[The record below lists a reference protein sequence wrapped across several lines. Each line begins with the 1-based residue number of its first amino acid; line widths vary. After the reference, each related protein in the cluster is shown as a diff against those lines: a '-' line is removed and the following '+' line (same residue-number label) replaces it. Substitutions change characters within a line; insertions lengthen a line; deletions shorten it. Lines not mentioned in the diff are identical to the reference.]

1 MSYIPIVPYVPPPQ
15 GASPQALE
23 LGVQMAQLVQ
33 EFQKQNP
40 SLSSTEVQQA
50 MQIAKQATGM
60 TRSAATGVMVA
71 VGVGLMGVLLAGVLF
86 FRQAGGDI
94 ELPVTAF
101 PMIAVVALVVL
112 VLGVV
117 AVIRNQ

>member
-1 MSYIPIVPYVPPPQ
+1 MSYIPIVPYMPPPQ
-15 GASPQALE
+15 EASPQARE

-40 SLSSTEVQQA
+40 SLSSAEVQQA

-60 TRSAATGVMVA
+60 TKSAAIGVAAA
-71 VGVGLMGVLLAGVLF
+71 VGIGLMGVLLAGVLF

-94 ELPVTAF
+94 ELPTMF
-101 PMIAVVALVVL
+101 PMIAIVALLVI

-117 AVIRNQ
+117 AVKRNQ